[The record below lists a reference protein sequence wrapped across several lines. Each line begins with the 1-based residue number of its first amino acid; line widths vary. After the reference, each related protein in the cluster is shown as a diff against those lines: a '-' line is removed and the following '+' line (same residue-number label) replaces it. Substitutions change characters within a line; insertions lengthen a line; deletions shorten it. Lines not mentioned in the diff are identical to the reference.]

1 MPPLFQAQLHLL
13 QIQQQIQQAK
23 SLIMESLSSSLFEK
37 KLKIDVK
44 EYIQIAQSL
53 IDIGKDEMKEKKG
66 KD

>member
-1 MPPLFQAQLHLL
+1 
-13 QIQQQIQQAK
+13 
-23 SLIMESLSSSLFEK
+23 MESLSSSLFEK